1 MVQVRVSIFILTLA
15 TLSQV
20 FAAPAVDINTRA
32 LEDDTTVSLVRRDY
46 EMWGC
51 AWAHTQCEYKHCK
64 CNSSG
69 ALECTGDMTAIC
81 KANGCQCQK
90 KK

>member
-32 LEDDTTVSLVRRDY
+32 PEDDTTVSLVRR
-46 EMWGC
+46 E
-51 AWAHTQCEYKHCK
+51 
-64 CNSSG
+64 
-69 ALECTGDMTAIC
+69 L
-81 KANGCQCQK
+81 
-90 KK
+90 